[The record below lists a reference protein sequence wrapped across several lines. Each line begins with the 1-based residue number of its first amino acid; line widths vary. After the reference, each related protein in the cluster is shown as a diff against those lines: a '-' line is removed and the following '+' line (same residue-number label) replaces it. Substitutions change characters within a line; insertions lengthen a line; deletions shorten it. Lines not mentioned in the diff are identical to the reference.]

1 MSQSFWGLSNGSNGI
16 GAVAGATG
24 QTYTAP
30 NNVYWEQ
37 YEWRGRDLQSW
48 QKRAIDGGGSA
59 SAEIDQQLFCLVSG
73 ESVRPGRILK
83 VAHENHCERLSLAGK
98 YSIDPNCPGCKFALT
113 K

>member
-73 ESVRPGRILK
+73 ESGCPGRILK
-83 VAHENHCERLSLAGK
+83 SLMRIIVKGFLLLG
-98 YSIDPNCPGCKFALT
+98 SIPLT
-113 K
+113 LIAQAVSLL